1 MFKKLLSLLTLN
13 ERKNAVILVFLMLIG
28 VILEALG
35 VGLVIP
41 ALALMLHGDIGS
53 RYPIIQP
60 LLRALGNPTQPQLLL
75 GAMIGL
81 VAIYFVKNFYAVL
94 LTWRQTRFAVDMQ
107 TNLAQ
112 RLFTIYLRQNY
123 AFHLTRN
130 SAQLINNITS
140 EVSVC
145 ALVMSNTLGLTTEL
159 MVLLGIGA
167 LLVAVE
173 PMGALIVVTVLGV
186 AACGFHYALRARV
199 IRWGEARQH
208 HGALGVQ
215 HLQQGLGG
223 AKEVKLMGR
232 ERDFVAQYAFH
243 NLIAAR
249 AGGLQTVVQQL
260 PRLWLELLAV
270 VGMAILVETML
281 LQGRELTSIVSTV
294 GLFAAAAFRLMPSIN
309 RVLSATQSLR
319 YSLPAVDRVCREL
332 KLATPEIGSQE
343 NGGDCPFERA
353 IDLINITYR
362 YPGASAAAL
371 QNLSLTVKKG
381 ESVGLI
387 GSSGSGKSTTVDL
400 VLGLLTPSCGQI
412 SVDRRDIQTCLRSWQ
427 DKIGYVPQSIYLT
440 DDTLRRNI
448 AFGLPSANID
458 DAAVQRAIKAA
469 QLADFVDSLPM
480 KLETVV
486 GERGVR
492 LSGGQ
497 RQRIGVARALYHD
510 PPVLVLDE
518 ATSALD
524 FETERGVMEAVS
536 ALKGTKTILIIAHR
550 LSTVERC
557 DRLYKIEKGTVVLHG
572 APTEILANK
581 RAEQVTF

>member
-1 MFKKLLSLLTLN
+1 MFKKLSSLLTLN
-13 ERKNAVILVFLMLIG
+13 ERENAIILVFLMLIG

-53 RYPIIQP
+53 RYPIIRP

-81 VAIYFVKNFYAVL
+81 VAIYFVKNFYAVF
-94 LTWRQTRFAVDMQ
+94 LTWRQTRFAVNMQ

-145 ALVMSNTLGLTTEL
+145 ALVMSNTLSLTTEL

-167 LLVAVE
+167 LLVTVE

-243 NLIAAR
+243 NLVAAR

-281 LQGRELTSIVSTV
+281 LQGRELTSVVSTV

-319 YSLPAVDRVCREL
+319 YSLPAVDRVCCEL
-332 KLATPEIGSQE
+332 KLATPEIASE
-343 NGGDCPFERA
+343 KNGGDCPFERE

-557 DRLYKIEKGTVVLHG
+557 DRLYKIEQGAVVLHG
-572 APTEILANK
+572 APAEILANK